1 MLFFSSAVLRVR
13 VVKTARGCSPLER
26 GVYMAE
32 VNKPR
37 LPKDDTKEINALGRG
52 GMRLAHYAFN
62 FECWEFR
69 PGIGKDVGEDC
80 VYEYIDDHIWHNR
93 RIRAQVKGIRNPA
106 TYLVAKDTEF
116 SYPLD
121 KQFIEYALRSN
132 EAFVLLLCDLLNE
145 KVKEKRKFFD
155 NLLNLTFI
163 DCIKHLRGDKNINC
177 LEGLPNIDKICN
189 GIKGDED
196 YKESFKCYIDNFIGR
211 QHFLKETKIY
221 VRQFQRVSRLLNHSR
236 LYQSRQPVLIATKR
250 LQSFFIIHGN
260 SLPLLEHV
268 IQQFFT
274 LLKSTNQVSE

>member
-145 KVKEKRKFFD
+145 KVYYLALQD
-155 NLLNLTFI
+155 YFI
-163 DCIKHLRGDKNINC
+163 NNP
-177 LEGLPNIDKICN
+177 E
-189 GIKGDED
+189 E
-196 YKESFKCYIDNFIGR
+196 Y
-211 QHFLKETKIY
+211 
-221 VRQFQRVSRLLNHSR
+221 
-236 LYQSRQPVLIATKR
+236 KR
-250 LQSFFIIHGN
+250 LRSDTAKMKLRVPVTNLVNNAHNDELVILASNSYVFRNGKVSKIIANG
-260 SLPLLEHV
+260 
-268 IQQFFT
+268 
-274 LLKSTNQVSE
+274 